1 MFIGYFDKCLLAFNI
16 SCISKFVGNAVP
28 FLKSLSTGADDLF
41 DLLKKK
47 LKRSDHL
54 KFDLRS

>member
-1 MFIGYFDKCLLAFNI
+1 
-16 SCISKFVGNAVP
+16 VGNAVP
-28 FLKSLSTGADDLF
+28 FLRNHYSEALLKSLSTGAGADDLF

-54 KFDLRS
+54 KFDLRSF